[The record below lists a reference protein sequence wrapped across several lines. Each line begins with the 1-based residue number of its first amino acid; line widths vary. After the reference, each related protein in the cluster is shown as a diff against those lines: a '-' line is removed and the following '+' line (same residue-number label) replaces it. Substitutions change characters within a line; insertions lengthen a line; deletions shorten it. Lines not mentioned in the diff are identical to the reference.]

1 MSAFPGI
8 PGTVEQELRNAIGA
22 APPDTVSWRIRIDGR
37 GSRTFPA
44 PARERA
50 IISAWGWALQRL
62 QPGDRLRLDPLDSG
76 GHALS
81 CPVRSSWTIPRPSTP
96 RPQELPP
103 MPTQTQTAQT
113 AQPRILDI
121 DPPQALQELPP
132 GVAGQGVSAPAALVQ
147 LVQTQAAQLVSMAQA
162 QTVAAQVAAQ
172 EHTRLSTVLAEALTQ
187 QSRELRML
195 STSVATRDAELVQ
208 QVIEAQGARAEAE
221 IGAAL
226 SLAGGDSADSPTQA
240 LQAVAE
246 LIGNV
251 KAGDPSQLL
260 PRMVRRLAA
269 GEGEDSLRS
278 AVAQLSEPERVALG
292 ARLLSLFGT

>member
-1 MSAFPGI
+1 MSAFSGI
-8 PGTVEQELRNAIGA
+8 PGTVEQELRDAIGA
-22 APPDTVSWRIRIDGR
+22 APSHAVSFRIRIDGK
-37 GSRTFPA
+37 GSRTFPF

-81 CPVRSSWTIPRPSTP
+81 CPVRSSWTMPRSPTP

-103 MPTQTQTAQT
+103 MPTQTQTT
-113 AQPRILDI
+113 QPRIVDI

-132 GVAGQGVSAPAALVQ
+132 GASGQGVSAPAALVQ
-147 LVQTQAAQLVSMAQA
+147 LVQTQATQLVSMAQA

-195 STSVATRDAELVQ
+195 AASVATRDAELVQ

-221 IGAAL
+221 VGAAL
-226 SLAGGDSADSPTQA
+226 SLAGTEGADTPAQA
-240 LQAVAE
+240 LQAMADLVGAVR
-246 LIGNV
+246 G
-251 KAGDPSQLL
+251 GDPAQIL
-260 PRMVRRLAA
+260 PRMVKRLAA
-269 GEGEDSLRS
+269 GEGEENLRS
-278 AVAQLSEPERVALG
+278 AVAQLSEPERLALG